1 MAAHSVGKAMRKQHK
16 GYGTPVGYSP
26 ANYTNTYS
34 AQTVLLI
41 GIYPKD
47 VLGEIRV
54 ADVVQNN

>member
-1 MAAHSVGKAMRKQHK
+1 MRKQHK